1 MCTCYQLLMVD
12 MGKLQTYYRLRLLHA
27 RVCVVALSLRR
38 LGGTRLLAGLDLRLS
53 ETDCGDDRAGIV
65 GVRLRGAKV
74 GTRLEEGHCLLMGC
88 RLEC

>member
-1 MCTCYQLLMVD
+1 M
-12 MGKLQTYYRLRLLHA
+12 
-27 RVCVVALSLRR
+27 
-38 LGGTRLLAGLDLRLS
+38 AGLDLRLS